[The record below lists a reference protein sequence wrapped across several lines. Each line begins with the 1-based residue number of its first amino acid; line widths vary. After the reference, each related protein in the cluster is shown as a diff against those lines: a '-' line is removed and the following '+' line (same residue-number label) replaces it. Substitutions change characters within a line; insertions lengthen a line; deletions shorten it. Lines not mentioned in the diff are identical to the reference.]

1 MFKPTNFRVY
11 AKFTQN
17 NFVIYRLSSINLI
30 NITKLN
36 IIKHFNYLNYFKKYR
51 LIKTSFYLTFHWL
64 SNLISLLRNYIRLKT

>member
-11 AKFTQN
+11 AKFTLN
-17 NFVIYRLSSINLI
+17 NFVIDRLSSFNL
-30 NITKLN
+30 NKIT
-36 IIKHFNYLNYFKKYR
+36 KHFNYLNYFKKYK